1 MEEMIAVLK
10 RIGMPDEE
18 CNRVREQYRDDLEG
32 LTMYV
37 LYLRAILDD
46 CHEYV

>member
-1 MEEMIAVLK
+1 MEEMIATL
-10 RIGMPDEE
+10 RGIGMPEEE
-18 CNRVREQYRDDLEG
+18 CMRVREQYRDDLEG

>member
-1 MEEMIAVLK
+1 MEEMIATLR
-10 RIGMPDEE
+10 RIGMPEEE
-18 CNRVREQYRDDLEG
+18 CMRIREQYRDDLEG

-37 LYLRAILDD
+37 LYMRTILDD